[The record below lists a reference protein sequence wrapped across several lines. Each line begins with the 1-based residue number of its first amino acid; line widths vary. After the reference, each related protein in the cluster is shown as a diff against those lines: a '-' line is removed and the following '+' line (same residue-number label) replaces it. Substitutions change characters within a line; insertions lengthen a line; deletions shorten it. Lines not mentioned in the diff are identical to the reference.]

1 MKVLRK
7 IPVLMWILPLALLV
21 TAQAMQDTTVK
32 TVNPSGPATTSTE
45 VKSGEVVYVAGNQ
58 LVVKMQDGSVR
69 DFTVPEDFKFDVDG
83 KSLTVHELT
92 PGMKLTSTIT
102 TTTEPKTVQTVRTIK
117 GKVWHVNAPSSVIL
131 TLDDN
136 TNKQYMVP
144 KGQMFESNGESRD
157 VFHLRKGMVI
167 TATVITETPVVTQS
181 TARNVTGSAPPP
193 PAEPAPETPPVVG
206 ALLIE
211 VPMPAKAAPSEAPAQ
226 TEVAE
231 AKLPNTASSAP
242 LIAFLGIMCV
252 VASLTVKL
260 CALKA
265 ARS

>member
-7 IPVLMWILPLALLV
+7 IPVLMWILPLALMV
-21 TAQAMQDTTVK
+21 TAHAMQDTTVK

-45 VKSGEVVYVAGNQ
+45 VRSGEVVYVAGNQ

-92 PGMKLTSTIT
+92 PGMKLTSTIR
-102 TTTEPKTVQTVRTIK
+102 TTTEPKTVKTVRTIK
-117 GKVWHVNAPSSVIL
+117 GKVWHVNAPNSVIL

-136 TNKQYMVP
+136 TNKQYKVP
-144 KGQMFESNGESRD
+144 KGQMFETNGESRD

-167 TATVITETPVVTQS
+167 TATVMTETPVVMQS
-181 TARNVTGSAPPP
+181 MARNVTGSAPPA
-193 PAEPAPETPPVVG
+193 AEPAPETPPVQG

-211 VPMPAKAAPSEAPAQ
+211 EPTPVQAAPSEAPAQ
-226 TEVAE
+226 TEMAQ
-231 AKLPNTASSAP
+231 AKLPNTAGSAP
-242 LIAFLGIMCV
+242 LFAFLGIMCV
-252 VASLTVKL
+252 VASMTVKL
-260 CALKA
+260 CAMKA
-265 ARS
+265 ARP